1 METWAI
7 DGVALL
13 SLASDV
19 QRIDTNLAPPLR
31 GEDRQYAFRP
41 GAEYRPRVTD
51 SRSIT
56 LGLWLIGQDGTGA
69 TVADYMANYAA
80 AERTL
85 KRLLR
90 PDGGGQ
96 FEISRTWTDDLGTH
110 TATGHGIAPGGIER
124 NRAGRHAGRVTVDIG
139 MADPFF
145 YGTPVVVPLAVGVD
159 TPVENLGD
167 EATAAAVVT
176 FDGPLS
182 NPTLTNSTLTPDV
195 WVKAGTDL
203 ADGDSLSLDVQR
215 TSIVRASDSANLI
228 GSLTHSGARAWFA
241 LGRGTNTVT
250 LSADGGAGTAALTF
264 QPVYY

>member
-7 DGVALL
+7 DGVPLL
-13 SLASDV
+13 TLASDV
-19 QRIDTNLAPPLR
+19 QRVDAALVPPLR

-41 GAEYRPRVTD
+41 GREFRPRVAD

-56 LGLWLIGQDGTGA
+56 LGLWLIGQDGTGT
-69 TVADYMANYAA
+69 TVADYMANYAG
-80 AERTL
+80 AERKL
-85 KRLLR
+85 RRLLR
-90 PDGGGQ
+90 PGGGTE
-96 FEISRTWTDDLGTH
+96 FEIAKTWTDDLGTH
-110 TATGHGIAPGGIER
+110 TATGRGIAGSIER
-124 NRAGRHAGRVTVDIG
+124 QRAGRHAGKVTVDIG

-145 YGTPVVVPLAVGVD
+145 YGTPIAVPLAAGAATAVD
-159 TPVENLGD
+159 NPGD
-167 EATAAAVVT
+167 EATTAAAVT
-176 FDGPLS
+176 FTGPLS

-203 ADGDSLSLDVQR
+203 ATGDSLTLDVQA

-241 LGRGTNTVT
+241 LGRGSNTVT
-250 LSADGGAGTAALTF
+250 LSADGGAGSAVLTY